1 MAFSN
6 WTTWKSRPHRELFF
20 GFDQWWHMKKEIKCM
35 HILDYFFL
43 PKKKWYV
50 HILYITTE
58 ARRGFPGSKK
68 SQEFQLLQLKD
79 NFVIIII
86 IIIIN
91 LKGKMINARFPIWIP
106 NFLKLYPIESSQ
118 GLTVIDSFTFS
129 LFTMFIFKLDKTIQV
144 RYLWILIVFSQFHDR
159 IPTFASVK
167 GLLNWWINIVKM
179 I

>member
-1 MAFSN
+1 
-6 WTTWKSRPHRELFF
+6 
-20 GFDQWWHMKKEIKCM
+20 M

-91 LKGKMINARFPIWIP
+91 LKGKMINARFPI
-106 NFLKLYPIESSQ
+106 
-118 GLTVIDSFTFS
+118 
-129 LFTMFIFKLDKTIQV
+129 
-144 RYLWILIVFSQFHDR
+144 
-159 IPTFASVK
+159 
-167 GLLNWWINIVKM
+167 
-179 I
+179 